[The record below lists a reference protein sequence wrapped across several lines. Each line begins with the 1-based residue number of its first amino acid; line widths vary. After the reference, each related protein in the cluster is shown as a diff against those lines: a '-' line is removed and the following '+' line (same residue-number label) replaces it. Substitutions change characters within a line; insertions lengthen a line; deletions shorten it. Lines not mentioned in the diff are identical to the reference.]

1 MEIKGQKKFRKALQ
15 NAVDYLGLNK
25 KVIVDLDAVDAS
37 KPFKNKVYVGI
48 LNAPH
53 HAEVYMNN
61 LRKEHPNAEPLSSM
75 AYAILHE
82 IGHVYTKNAVEDDE
96 EERANALIEGTNE
109 AYFALYSE
117 KSATQWAVDFAKD
130 HSNTATWFDMLVTSA
145 FDRFINRNRKD

>member
-1 MEIKGQKKFRKALQ
+1 MEIKGTKKFRQDLQ
-15 NAVDYLGLNK
+15 NAVNYLGLNK
-25 KVIVDLDAVDAS
+25 KIKVNLDAVDAS
-37 KPFKNKVYVGI
+37 KPFKNKIYVGI

-53 HAEVYMNN
+53 HAEVYMDN

-82 IGHVYTKNAVEDDE
+82 IGHIYTKNAVADDE

-109 AYFALYSE
+109 AYFALHSE
-117 KSATQWAVDFAKD
+117 KAATQWAVDFSKD
-130 HSNTATWFDMLVTSA
+130 NKNKARWFDMLVTSA